1 MTPRIRNRAKRR
13 RTNLTRR
20 PRARP
25 PSVRRRP
32 VSSPPSSE
40 ISECGDSRGRRGVSR
55 AFALDRRLRGGS
67 SAERR
72 SRSVAAAPS
81 REWVAL
87 EDRLERGSGG
97 RVRGAGEEPRR
108 LRALVLDA
116 ISSAAADVVASN
128 AAVARWEHRAA
139 ATEAELGETS
149 RAGDARVSLRRRR
162 LVLVDAAN
170 RAAELA
176 RLCEAVETFER
187 CREPERDAA
196 AEAALLPEGFLDFSL
211 HEDDDD
217 DAEKERGRVSRGRDA
232 DTDGWEEAYEA
243 TLERLVAAAEA
254 SAEGA
259 LRRRRRRRRRARA
272 RRRDVTTRARRVRGG
287 DGANAS
293 RDAAVAAFRWTRR
306 RFAAAAFSRAKD
318 SADAISRAASSDV
331 VETFATLLAHLDASL
346 AGRSIAG
353 GGVRGA
359 GDVVVAAGQPPPERR
374 IDARDWRRRSTATR
388 KTRRRRRRASRPRR
402 RGDVDDGGAD
412 RRGGGRRGGGVGG
425 VGERR
430 GRASAAAADATAT
443 RDAAET
449 ARRRATR
456 AAAALKEEAGLGL
469 VADGGED
476 GGVADGGEDGG
487 VADGGEDGGVA
498 DDVADDEDEAE
509 ESTRES
515 DVTSSASRAPPRAR
529 ARRGVTPLARTTTP
543 TRRASS
549 RGGRREIGRATAPRR
564 DASSARGDGRER
576 RRRRGW
582 RRASR
587 GRVPLPETCLS
598 ETPLSPSPRTSRG
611 SRRWPPI
618 RILSRLCTKGGCRG
632 CESKR
637 RDGGAVVRGA

>member
-1 MTPRIRNRAKRR
+1 M
-13 RTNLTRR
+13 
-20 PRARP
+20 
-25 PSVRRRP
+25 
-32 VSSPPSSE
+32 
-40 ISECGDSRGRRGVSR
+40 
-55 AFALDRRLRGGS
+55 
-67 SAERR
+67 
-72 SRSVAAAPS
+72 
-81 REWVAL
+81 EWTL

-97 RVRGAGEEPRR
+97 AWPGAGEEPRR

-149 RAGDARVSLRRRR
+149 RAGDARISLRRRR

-211 HEDDDD
+211 DEDDDV
-217 DAEKERGRVSRGRDA
+217 GRGRDA
-232 DTDGWEEAYEA
+232 DADGWEEAYEA

-254 SAEGA
+254 SAEGGA
-259 LRRRRRRRRRARA
+259 SAAAAATEARARA
-272 RRRDVTTRARRVRGG
+272 AETSRLARDASAAATE
-287 DGANAS
+287 ANAS
-293 RDAAVAAFRWTRR
+293 RDAAVAAFRSTRADG
-306 RFAAAAFSRAKD
+306 FAAAFSRAKD

-359 GDVVVAAGQPPPERR
+359 GDVVVAAGRAAAEASNRR
-374 IDARDWRRRSTATR
+374 ARLAETLDATR
-388 KTRRRRRRASRPRR
+388 KRLGVVVDALRVL
-402 RGDVDDGGAD
+402 GDAATSTTAVPTDVEVEDAVVALAESARDGG
-412 RRGGGRRGGGVGG
+412 
-425 VGERR
+425 
-430 GRASAAAADATAT
+430 ASAAAADATAT
-443 RDAAET
+443 RDAMET
-449 ARRRATR
+449 AAKAATR

-469 VADGGED
+469 
-476 GGVADGGEDGG
+476 VADGGEDGG

-529 ARRGVTPLARTTTP
+529 RAAALHRWRGRRHPHAARLLAVVAAKLDGRPRLVETLR
-543 TRRASS
+543 RRA
-549 RGGRREIGRATAPRR
+549 GTDVKDDVGEVGEERRE
-564 DASSARGDGRER
+564 DASLS
-576 RRRRGW
+576 
-582 RRASR
+582 
-587 GRVPLPETCLS
+587 ETCLS
-598 ETPLSPSPRTSRG
+598 ETPLSVAEDVA
-611 SRRWPPI
+611 
-618 RILSRLCTKGGCRG
+618 RLTAMATDPDTLAAMYEGWMPWL
-632 CESKR
+632 
-637 RDGGAVVRGA
+637 